1 MNKKINGHVISKH
14 NNFSPFFLQKNEGLF
29 STAVSEETI
38 QKAKQKGKSIFQTEE
53 WGAVAQYSPGMQEIV
68 DQRALEQ

>member
-1 MNKKINGHVISKH
+1 MFKPTFLYS
-14 NNFSPFFLQKNEGLF
+14 FFQKNEGLF

>member
-1 MNKKINGHVISKH
+1 MEKKINGHVISKH
-14 NNFSPFFLQKNEGLF
+14 NNFSPFLQKNEGLF

>member
-1 MNKKINGHVISKH
+1 MKSVNITT
-14 NNFSPFFLQKNEGLF
+14 FLLFLQKNEGLF